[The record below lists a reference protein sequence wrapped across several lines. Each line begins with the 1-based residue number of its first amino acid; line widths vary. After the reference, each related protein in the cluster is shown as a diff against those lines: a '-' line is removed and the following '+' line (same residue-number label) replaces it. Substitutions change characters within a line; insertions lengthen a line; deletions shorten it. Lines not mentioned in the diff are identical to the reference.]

1 MILLQEQESLE
12 YEFRLEKARQ
22 EAEKVRIDAEGKAIA
37 NRILAASLTPNILK
51 EKYKTGFQ
59 YFDIQIDDKKLTK
72 LNAKDAKRN
81 NAKILEYNKVKKA
94 HALLEAKVKQI
105 HKYTTVVF
113 LSSIISGLVVIVVS
127 AFLFMQ
133 SSDKLTN
140 MTETSREALVV
151 FAENVDGVNASLKNL
166 DTAIKKQ
173 GDLLAINEKLV
184 VTLDKIEKRVE
195 KSNENTVGELQLIT
209 TTLINELG
217 KNSQISIENNK
228 KLSAN
233 LAKLN
238 RSNSKTIA
246 KAIQQISNK
255 AIYKQIVANQAIQA
269 QQISKLVKQNNN
281 VLGKIA
287 DKTSRIKYP

>member
-1 MILLQEQESLE
+1 MNDKVDAVQESIKLA
-12 YEFRLEKARQ
+12 L
-22 EAEKVRIDAEGKAIA
+22 DAAD
-37 NRILAASLTPNILK
+37 AATDVTS
-51 EKYKTGFQ
+51 
-59 YFDIQIDDKKLTK
+59 
-72 LNAKDAKRN
+72 
-81 NAKILEYNKVKKA
+81 EYNKVKKA

-113 LSSIISGLVVIVVS
+113 LSSIISGLVVITVS

-166 DTAIKKQ
+166 DEAIKKQ
-173 GDLLAINEKLV
+173 GDLLAVNEKLV
-184 VTLDKIEKRVE
+184 ANLDKIEKRVE
-195 KSNENTVGELQLIT
+195 KSNENTIGELQLIT
-209 TTLINELG
+209 TTLINELS
-217 KNSQISIENNK
+217 KNSKISVENNK
-228 KLSAN
+228 KLSAD

-238 RSNSKTIA
+238 RSNSKTIS

>member
-1 MILLQEQESLE
+1 MEAVQESIKLA
-12 YEFRLEKARQ
+12 L
-22 EAEKVRIDAEGKAIA
+22 DAAD
-37 NRILAASLTPNILK
+37 AATDVTS
-51 EKYKTGFQ
+51 
-59 YFDIQIDDKKLTK
+59 
-72 LNAKDAKRN
+72 
-81 NAKILEYNKVKKA
+81 EYNKVKKA

-113 LSSIISGLVVIVVS
+113 LSSIVSGLAVIIFS
-127 AFLFMQ
+127 AILFMQ
-133 SSDKLTN
+133 SSNKLTN

-173 GDLLAINEKLV
+173 GDLLEINEKLV
-184 VTLDKIEKRVE
+184 ITLDKIEKRVQ

-209 TTLINELG
+209 KTLIDEIS
-217 KNSQISIENNK
+217 KNTQANIDNNK
-228 KLSAN
+228 KLNAN
-233 LAKLN
+233 LEKLN
-238 RSNSKTIA
+238 KSNSNTIS

-269 QQISKLVKQNNN
+269 QQISKLVKQNNS

>member
-1 MILLQEQESLE
+1 MDTKMEAVQESIKLA
-12 YEFRLEKARQ
+12 L
-22 EAEKVRIDAEGKAIA
+22 DAAD
-37 NRILAASLTPNILK
+37 AATDVTS
-51 EKYKTGFQ
+51 
-59 YFDIQIDDKKLTK
+59 
-72 LNAKDAKRN
+72 
-81 NAKILEYNKVKKA
+81 EYNKVKKA

-113 LSSIISGLVVIVVS
+113 LSSIVSGLAVIIFS
-127 AFLFMQ
+127 AILFMQ
-133 SSDKLTN
+133 SSNKLTN

-173 GDLLAINEKLV
+173 GDLLEINEKLV
-184 VTLDKIEKRVE
+184 ITLDKIEKRVQ

-209 TTLINELG
+209 KTLIDEIS
-217 KNSQISIENNK
+217 KNTKANIANNK
-228 KLSAN
+228 KLNTN
-233 LAKLN
+233 LEKLN
-238 RSNSKTIA
+238 KSNSRTISN
-246 KAIQQISNK
+246 AIQQISNK

-269 QQISKLVKQNNN
+269 QQISKLVKQNNS

>member
-1 MILLQEQESLE
+1 MDTKMEAVQESIKLA
-12 YEFRLEKARQ
+12 L
-22 EAEKVRIDAEGKAIA
+22 DAAD
-37 NRILAASLTPNILK
+37 AATDVTS
-51 EKYKTGFQ
+51 
-59 YFDIQIDDKKLTK
+59 
-72 LNAKDAKRN
+72 
-81 NAKILEYNKVKKA
+81 EYNKVKKA

-113 LSSIISGLVVIVVS
+113 LSSIVSGLAVIIFS
-127 AFLFMQ
+127 AILFMQ
-133 SSDKLTN
+133 SSNKLTN

-173 GDLLAINEKLV
+173 GDLLEINEKLV
-184 VTLDKIEKRVE
+184 ITLDKIEKRVQ

-209 TTLINELG
+209 KTLIDEIS
-217 KNSQISIENNK
+217 KNTQANIDNNK
-228 KLSAN
+228 KLNAN
-233 LAKLN
+233 LEKIN
-238 RSNSKTIA
+238 KSNSRTIS

-269 QQISKLVKQNNN
+269 QQISKLVKQNNS

>member
-1 MILLQEQESLE
+1 MEAVQESIKLA
-12 YEFRLEKARQ
+12 L
-22 EAEKVRIDAEGKAIA
+22 DAAD
-37 NRILAASLTPNILK
+37 AATDVTS
-51 EKYKTGFQ
+51 
-59 YFDIQIDDKKLTK
+59 
-72 LNAKDAKRN
+72 
-81 NAKILEYNKVKKA
+81 EYNKVKKA

-113 LSSIISGLVVIVVS
+113 LSSIVSGLAVIVFS
-127 AFLFMQ
+127 AILFMQ
-133 SSDKLTN
+133 SSNKLTN

-173 GDLLAINEKLV
+173 GDLLEINEKLV
-184 VTLDKIEKRVE
+184 VTLDKIEKRVQ

-209 TTLINELG
+209 KTLIDEIS
-217 KNSQISIENNK
+217 KNTQANIDNNK
-228 KLSAN
+228 KLNAN
-233 LAKLN
+233 LEKLN
-238 RSNSKTIA
+238 KSNSRTIS

-269 QQISKLVKQNNN
+269 QQISKLVKQNNS

>member
-1 MILLQEQESLE
+1 MDTKMEAVQESIKLA
-12 YEFRLEKARQ
+12 L
-22 EAEKVRIDAEGKAIA
+22 DAAD
-37 NRILAASLTPNILK
+37 AATDVTS
-51 EKYKTGFQ
+51 
-59 YFDIQIDDKKLTK
+59 
-72 LNAKDAKRN
+72 
-81 NAKILEYNKVKKA
+81 EYNKVKKA

-113 LSSIISGLVVIVVS
+113 LSSIVSGLAVIIFS
-127 AFLFMQ
+127 AILFMQ
-133 SSDKLTN
+133 SSNKLTN

-173 GDLLAINEKLV
+173 GDLLEINEKLV
-184 VTLDKIEKRVE
+184 VTLDKIEKRVQ

-209 TTLINELG
+209 KTLIDEIS
-217 KNSQISIENNK
+217 KNTQANIANNK
-228 KLSAN
+228 KLNVN
-233 LAKLN
+233 LEKLN
-238 RSNSKTIA
+238 KSNSRTIF

-269 QQISKLVKQNNN
+269 QQISKLVKQNNS

>member
-1 MILLQEQESLE
+1 MDTKMEAVQESIKLA
-12 YEFRLEKARQ
+12 L
-22 EAEKVRIDAEGKAIA
+22 DAAD
-37 NRILAASLTPNILK
+37 AATDVTS
-51 EKYKTGFQ
+51 
-59 YFDIQIDDKKLTK
+59 
-72 LNAKDAKRN
+72 
-81 NAKILEYNKVKKA
+81 EYNKVKKA

-113 LSSIISGLVVIVVS
+113 LSSIVSGLAVIIFS
-127 AFLFMQ
+127 AILFMQ
-133 SSDKLTN
+133 SSNKLTN

-184 VTLDKIEKRVE
+184 ITLDKIEKRVQ

-209 TTLINELG
+209 KTLIDEIS
-217 KNSQISIENNK
+217 KNTEANIQNNK
-228 KLSAN
+228 KLNAN
-233 LAKLN
+233 LEKLN
-238 RSNSKTIA
+238 KSSSRTIS
-246 KAIQQISNK
+246 KAIEKINNNV
-255 AIYKQIVANQAIQA
+255 IYKKIVANQAIQA
-269 QQISKLVKQNNN
+269 QQISKLVKQNNS